1 MASKHTK
8 DCFLQPNRTCFKF
21 KQLLSNVSLTKFPR
35 NRVICLNVKKSYY
48 YLRDWEPF
56 ACLGT
61 KQNKIQSLQPL
72 GSFYR
77 LDLTNW
83 WYNQLRLL
91 FAIGLWSV
99 LLPWRGDCH
108 SEETLSKRI
117 VTRERCFV
125 FSSRHE
131 RGTKKKMLSTH
142 EESNLR
148 PSDSALW
155 CIVIVTVKII
165 NYFLVVILNT
175 RKIIFYIFHEHWVRI
190 SSLETDRILYFF
202 IH

>member
-1 MASKHTK
+1 M
-8 DCFLQPNRTCFKF
+8 
-21 KQLLSNVSLTKFPR
+21 
-35 NRVICLNVKKSYY
+35 KKSYC

-56 ACLGT
+56 ACLVT
-61 KQNKIQSLQPL
+61 KQNKKIQSLQPL

-125 FSSRHE
+125 FSSRHK

-165 NYFLVVILNT
+165 NYFLVVILNK

-202 IH
+202 IY